1 MPPISRREF
10 VTRIAVGSGALAL
23 PSFIISA
30 CTDVIANPTESATFD
45 FSTDPGVLNYFYAIT
60 QLQADFWARATANR
74 FPGITTAENTA
85 FAVISSQAT
94 NQRNWLQVYQTFG
107 RVSDV
112 LTFDFSTVD
121 FTNRAT
127 SMGTALTIE
136 DSASRAYAGGLKY
149 LTNPDNVVLA
159 AKLASVAA
167 RHSATLRDLSDL
179 FAGGATRASF
189 AGDDVVG
196 TTGLE
201 AAASPAEV
209 IGTISKYFRT
219 SLSVKSA

>member
-1 MPPISRREF
+1 MPAMSRREF
-10 VTRIAVGSGALAL
+10 VTRITLGSGALAV
-23 PSFIISA
+23 PSFVISA
-30 CTDVIANPTESATFD
+30 CTDVNANPTESATLD
-45 FSTDPGVLNYFYAIT
+45 FSSDAGVLNYFYAIT
-60 QLQADFWARATANR
+60 QLQADFWARAVANR

-85 FAVISSQAT
+85 FSVISSHAT
-94 NQRNWLQVYQTFG
+94 NQRNWLQLYQTFG

-121 FTNRAT
+121 FTSRAT

-149 LTNPDNVVLA
+149 LANADNVVLA

-167 RHSATLRDLSDL
+167 RHSATLRDFGDL
-179 FAGGATRASF
+179 FAGGATRVSF
-189 AGDDVVG
+189 AGDDIVG
-196 TTGLE
+196 ATGLE
-201 AAASPAEV
+201 ATGSPEEI

-219 SLSVKSA
+219 SLSVKNA